1 MVDKILLEKL
11 KSNFN
16 EAFWF
21 IKTNKVRTF
30 LTALGIIFGVA
41 SVITMLAIGNGAE
54 KEILAQLELV
64 GVNNIVVTPIPDD
77 IKDNSNENEEENENN
92 ETKRFS
98 KGLDLLDALS
108 VKDNIPGVKLVSPEI
123 ILDTYV
129 INSGR
134 QNPVKLVGVTDS
146 FFDSSNIG
154 LENGKDFSSYQH
166 VNGLPVCIIG
176 KKVEKK
182 LFTGESALGKYIK
195 VKNVWLQVIGIIEEK
210 LISEQAQE
218 NLGIRDLNQDVYIP
232 IKTFLVR
239 YQDRKIISDKPR
251 FSGGSGGGGFI
262 VVGGNQNG
270 PKERQPRGNYHQIDK
285 LTIQVSNS
293 NELKATAEVL
303 SKMLKRR
310 HNDVLDFEIT
320 IPIQLLKQQ
329 QKTKQIFNIVL
340 SIIAGIS
347 LLIGGIGIMNIM
359 LASVLERT
367 KEIGIMRAIGATE
380 EDVILQFLSESV
392 LISIGGGIIGI
403 FLGII
408 GAYVIEIVSGIE
420 TVLSLNSIMLSF
432 FIAVAIGLIFGIF
445 PAKSA
450 ANKRPIEAL
459 RSE

>member
-1 MVDKILLEKL
+1 MIDKILLEKL

-16 EAFWF
+16 EAYWF

-54 KEILAQLELV
+54 KEILSQLELV
-64 GVNNIVVTPIPDD
+64 GVNNIVVTPLPDLED
-77 IKDNSNENEEENENN
+77 ETESESEDETKNN
-92 ETKRFS
+92 ESKKFS
-98 KGLDLLDALS
+98 KGLDILDALS
-108 VKDNIPGVKLVSPEI
+108 ITKTIPSVKIVSPEI

-129 INSGR
+129 INDGK
-134 QNPVKLVGVTDS
+134 QNSVKLIGVS
-146 FFDSSNIG
+146 PAFFNVSNINIEKG
-154 LENGKDFSSYQH
+154 NIFTNYQI
-166 VNGLPVCIIG
+166 NNAMPVCVIG

-182 LFTGESALGKYIK
+182 LFTGESALGKQIK
-195 VKNVWLQVIGIIEEK
+195 VKDVWLQVVGVIEEK
-210 LISEQAQE
+210 LISDKAQE
-218 NLGIRDLNQDVYIP
+218 DLGIRDLNQDIYIP

-239 YQDRKIISDKPR
+239 YRDRKIITDNLEANR
-251 FSGGSGGGGFI
+251 N
-262 VVGGNQNG
+262 NQNG
-270 PKERQPRGNYHQIDK
+270 PKERIARGNYHQIDK
-285 LTIQVSNS
+285 LTIQVFNS

-303 SKMLKRR
+303 SKLLKRK
-310 HNDVLDFEIT
+310 HNDVLDFEIS

-367 KEIGIMRAIGATE
+367 KEIGIIRAIGATE

-392 LISIGGGIIGI
+392 LISVGGGIIGI
-403 FLGII
+403 IVGII

-420 TVLSLNSIMLSF
+420 TVLSLNSILLSF
-432 FIAVAIGLIFGIF
+432 FIAVIVGLVFGIF
-445 PAKSA
+445 PAKAA
-450 ANKRPIEAL
+450 ANKKPIQAL

>member
-1 MVDKILLEKL
+1 MIDKILLEKL
-11 KSNFN
+11 KSNFR
-16 EAFWF
+16 EALWF

-64 GVNNIVVTPIPDD
+64 GVNNIVITPIPDD
-77 IKDNSNENEEENENN
+77 DDAEAGETEEEGENN
-92 ETKRFS
+92 EGKSFS
-98 KGLDLLDALS
+98 KGLDVLDAKS
-108 VKDNIPGVKLVSPEI
+108 IMDNIPSVKLVSPEI
-123 ILDTYV
+123 ILDTYI
-129 INSGR
+129 INNGR
-134 QNPVKLVGVTDS
+134 QNPVKLVGVSDS
-146 FFDSSNIG
+146 FFNSSNIHV
-154 LENGKDFSSYQH
+154 ENGKNFSDYQH
-166 VNGLPVCIIG
+166 TNSLPVCIIG

-182 LFTGESALGKYIK
+182 LFTGESALGKHVK
-195 VKNVWLQVIGIIEEK
+195 VKDVWLQVIGIIEEK

-218 NLGIRDLNQDVYIP
+218 NLGIRDVNQDVYVP

-239 YQDRKIISDKPR
+239 YKDRKIISDTR
-251 FSGGSGGGGFI
+251 GFRNN
-262 VVGGNQNG
+262 NQNG
-270 PKERQPRGNYHQIDK
+270 PKDRALRGNYHQIDK
-285 LTIQVSNS
+285 LTVQVSNS

-310 HNDVLDFEIT
+310 HNDVLDFEIS

-392 LISIGGGIIGI
+392 LISLGGGVVGII
-403 FLGII
+403 LGII
-408 GAYVIEIVSGIE
+408 GAYIIEIVSGIE
-420 TVLSLNSIMLSF
+420 TVLSMSSITLSF
-432 FIAVAIGLIFGIF
+432 FIAVSVGLVFGIF
-445 PAKSA
+445 PAKA
-450 ANKRPIEAL
+450 AAKKRPIEAL

>member
-1 MVDKILLEKL
+1 MIDKILLDKL
-11 KSNFN
+11 KSNFR

-21 IKTNKVRTF
+21 IKTNKIRTF

-54 KEILAQLELV
+54 QEILAQLELV
-64 GVNNIVVTPIPDD
+64 GVNNIVVTPIPDKEED
-77 IKDNSNENEEENENN
+77 ATNENEDSNKKEP
-92 ETKRFS
+92 KRFS
-98 KGLDLLDALS
+98 KGLDILDAKS
-108 VKDNIPGVKLVSPEI
+108 VQENIPSVKLVSPEI

-129 INSGR
+129 INNGK
-134 QNPVKLVGVTDS
+134 QNPVKLIGITPT
-146 FFDSSNIG
+146 FFESSNVN
-154 LENGKDFSSYQH
+154 LDKGKIFSDYQIK
-166 VNGLPVCIIG
+166 NALPVCIIG

-182 LFTGESALGKYIK
+182 LFTGESALGKQIK

-210 LISEQAQE
+210 LISDKAQE

-232 IKTFLVR
+232 TSTFLVR
-239 YQDRKIISDKPR
+239 YRDRKVITDKIGAR
-251 FSGGSGGGGFI
+251 R
-262 VVGGNQNG
+262 GNQNG
-270 PKERQPRGNYHQIDK
+270 PKQRIPRGNYHQIDK
-285 LTIQVSNS
+285 LTVQVSNS

-310 HNDVLDFEIT
+310 HSDVLDFEIT

-367 KEIGIMRAIGATE
+367 KEIGIIRAIGATE
-380 EDVILQFLSESV
+380 QDVVLQFLSESV
-392 LISIGGGIIGI
+392 LISLGGGVIGI
-403 FLGII
+403 FTGII
-408 GAYVIEIVSGIE
+408 GAYIIELTSGIK
-420 TVLSLNSIMLSF
+420 TILSVNSMMLSF
-432 FIAVAIGLIFGIF
+432 FIAVIVGLVFGIF
-445 PAKSA
+445 PAKA
-450 ANKRPIEAL
+450 AAKKRPIEAL

>member
-1 MVDKILLEKL
+1 MVDRLLLEKL
-11 KSNFN
+11 KSNFT

-54 KEILAQLELV
+54 KEILSQLELV
-64 GVNNIVVTPIPDD
+64 GVNNIVVTPIPDKED
-77 IKDNSNENEEENENN
+77 EDGDSEENLDGKS

-98 KGLDLLDALS
+98 KGLDILDAENI
-108 VKDNIPGVKLVSPEI
+108 KNNIPSVQLVSPEI

-129 INSGR
+129 INSGK
-134 QNPVKLVGVTDS
+134 QNSVKLIGVTPF
-146 FFDSSNIG
+146 FFDSSNIN
-154 LENGKDFSSYQH
+154 LDNGKMFSTYQID
-166 VNGLPVCIIG
+166 NALPVCIIG

-182 LFTGESALGKYIK
+182 LFTGESAIGKQIK
-195 VKNVWLQVIGIIEEK
+195 VKDVWLQVIGVIEEK
-210 LISEQAQE
+210 LISDKAQE
-218 NLGIRDLNQDVYIP
+218 NLGIRDLNQDVYVP

-239 YQDRKIISDKPR
+239 FKDRKIIVDNPNAR
-251 FSGGSGGGGFI
+251 RD
-262 VVGGNQNG
+262 NQNG
-270 PKERQPRGNYHQIDK
+270 PKKRQPRGNYHQIDK
-285 LTIQVSNS
+285 LTVQVSNS

-340 SIIAGIS
+340 IIIAGIS

-367 KEIGIMRAIGATE
+367 KEIGIIRAIGATE
-380 EDVILQFLSESV
+380 EDVILQFLAESI
-392 LISIGGGIIGI
+392 LISVGGGIIGI
-403 FLGII
+403 IVGII
-408 GAYVIEIVSGIE
+408 GAYIIEIASGIE
-420 TVLSLNSIMLSF
+420 TILSINSILLSF
-432 FIAVAIGLIFGIF
+432 FIAVIVGLIFGIF
-445 PAKSA
+445 PAKAA
-450 ANKRPIEAL
+450 ANKKPIQAL